1 MDRSLLNE
9 CELREFA
16 SDCERLDVCGPEG
29 GVFEAEWVRKALER
43 RQVRTGGSLFRSRGR
58 TRA

>member
-1 MDRSLLNE
+1 MDRSLLNAF
-9 CELREFA
+9 ELREFA

-43 RQVRTGGSLFRSRGR
+43 RQAAAAARKVAAT
-58 TRA
+58 